1 MATYG
6 EYAARYKRARDKWQE
21 ILNEYDAD
29 YKTLLE
35 CKQFLATASA
45 HLGDISTQ
53 CADTCDVYDR
63 NRIESKYDAL
73 KVSFNGKDMIFSYLD
88 MIKETAI
95 SFDSSCLDAK
105 TKIDNFGNK
114 LDDACKEVAEKA
126 LDASYQYDVY
136 AEKYKW
142 YSMYD
147 PNEEIQDYY

>member
-6 EYAARYKRARDKWQE
+6 QMAARYRRAKEKWQE
-21 ILNEYDAD
+21 ILNNLDAD

-35 CKQFLATASA
+35 CKQLLATASA

-53 CADTCDVYDR
+53 CADTCEIYDR

-88 MIKETAI
+88 KIKETAKA
-95 SFDSSCLDAK
+95 FDSSCLDTK
-105 TKIDNFGNK
+105 TIIDNFGPS
-114 LDDACKEVAEKA
+114 LDDACKEIAEKA
-126 LDASYQYDVY
+126 LEASYQYDIY

-147 PNEEIQDYY
+147 PNEEIQDY